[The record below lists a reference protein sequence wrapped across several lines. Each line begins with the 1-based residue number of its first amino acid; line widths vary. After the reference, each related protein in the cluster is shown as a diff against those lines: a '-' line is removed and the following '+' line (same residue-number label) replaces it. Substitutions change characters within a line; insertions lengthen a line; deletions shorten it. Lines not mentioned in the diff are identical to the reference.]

1 MLKIVTA
8 LVACLAAGAAL
19 AQDAAA
25 ADKSAATS
33 ETAGEPL
40 LGIKVVEDSP
50 AARKEEFKPPQGFVT
65 RKRGQLVMYC
75 KKDATV
81 GTRFKSEQCYTE
93 DQVRDYMLTQAENK
107 RNIDRI
113 RSTCANAAVC
123 SNN

>member
-1 MLKIVTA
+1 MLKFVTA

-25 ADKSAATS
+25 GDKTAAAS
-33 ETAGEPL
+33 QAAGEPL
-40 LGIKVVEDSP
+40 LGIKVVEDAP
-50 AARKEEFKPPQGFVT
+50 AARKEEFKPPLGFAK

-75 KKDATV
+75 KKDTTV
-81 GTRFKSEQCYTE
+81 GTRFKSEQCFTE

-107 RNIDRI
+107 RDIDRI